1 MRKPRLS
8 EALQID
14 YKGIGLSS
22 YLSEYELNWKDLLVK
37 SDTYNSD
44 LSILFSGLIPP
55 NPSNL
60 FLNKRFETLIEEA
73 KKEFDYII
81 IDCPPTIYVN
91 DTLLISKYAD
101 LTVYITR
108 YNFTDKE
115 LINYS
120 KKLFEDNKLK
130 NMVYILN
137 GIKNNA
143 NNRYSY
149 NYGYGYGYS
158 HDKEE
163 DNKPKKINKL
173 FKFRK
178 V

>member
-1 MRKPRLS
+1 
-8 EALQID
+8 
-14 YKGIGLSS
+14 
-22 YLSEYELNWKDLLVK
+22 
-37 SDTYNSD
+37 
-44 LSILFSGLIPP
+44 
-55 NPSNL
+55 
-60 FLNKRFETLIEEA
+60 
-73 KKEFDYII
+73 
-81 IDCPPTIYVN
+81 
-91 DTLLISKYAD
+91 LISKYAD